1 MPNAPLCNSSRS
13 RRLAA
18 ATNSSRRLDI
28 QVTVGTSS
36 QPVGRPVGR
45 PVHQPA
51 MVATAKVAQAAAA
64 HSSGMRR
71 TELLRHGVGVCVQSN
86 HWRRSAMWQ
95 QLEGVQL
102 DTRSRATAAGAA
114 RATSYY
120 YSTATIAA
128 TTRALTPQT
137 PCSLEKGKEQKKSE
151 KLKTQDKEK
160 RETERER
167 QRQRD
172 RGRHQQQ
179 KLSRLRLRQT
189 I

>member
-51 MVATAKVAQAAAA
+51 MVATAKVAQVAAA

-102 DTRSRATAAGAA
+102 DNKRSRATAAAGAA

-179 KLSRLRLRQT
+179 KLSRLRQT